1 MPRAN
6 EQVLEV
12 MVPGD
17 GDTISTTYKY
27 RKRGNH
33 DVLAY
38 TIVGGT
44 LPSDGNGGGAISGT
58 VRLESTYP
66 DGDDWVSV
74 ADGSFTDTEASGTFV
89 PGNDMDIRWFSSD
102 LATSIVVRIG

>member
-6 EQVLEV
+6 EQVVEV
-12 MVPGD
+12 LLPTEGEVV
-17 GDTISTTYKY
+17 STTYKY

-38 TIVGGT
+38 SLIQGT

-58 VRLESTYP
+58 YILQAASP
-66 DGDDWVSV
+66 DSDDWQAV
-74 ADGSFTDTEASGTFV
+74 ADGTFVDTSASGTFV
-89 PGNDMDIRWFSSD
+89 PGGDMDIRWYNNAGS
-102 LATSIVVRIG
+102 TNVVVRIG